1 MNILITG
8 STGLIGS
15 ALVPALKASGYR
27 ITRLV
32 RRLDQYST
40 GFARWDPAQGP
51 PDPAAL
57 SNADAIIHLAG
68 ESISSHR
75 WSSEQKTRI
84 RDSRVTSTTL
94 LAAALAALESPPRV
108 LICASAVGYYGNRG
122 DEQLSESSA
131 PGTGFLADVC
141 QAWEGATA
149 PAAERGIRVVNTR
162 FGVVLSGNGGALPRM
177 LTPFRLGLGGIVGS
191 GRQFMSWIS
200 LDDAVNAIIHALT
213 TDSLRGPVN
222 VVAPNPVNN
231 AEFTRTLAAI
241 LSRPAFLPLPAF
253 AVRLLF
259 GEMGEELL
267 LSSARVLPHKLL
279 DSGFVFRYPLLYD
292 ALGAALER

>member
-15 ALVPALKASGYR
+15 ALFSALTASGHR

-32 RRLDQYST
+32 RRRDQHST
-40 GFARWDPAQGP
+40 DFALWDPAQGP
-51 PDPAAL
+51 PDPATLA
-57 SNADAIIHLAG
+57 NADAVIHLAG
-68 ESISSHR
+68 ENISSHR
-75 WSSEQKTRI
+75 WSPQQKARI

-94 LAAALAALESPPRV
+94 LAAALATLERPPRV
-108 LICASAVGYYGNRG
+108 FICASAVGYYGNRG
-122 DEQLSESSA
+122 DEQLSENSG
-131 PGTGFLADVC
+131 PGTSFLADVC
-141 QAWEGATA
+141 QAWEGATT
-149 PAAERGIRVVNTR
+149 PATERGIRVVNTR

-177 LTPFRLGLGGIVGS
+177 LTPFRFGLGGTVGN

-200 LDDAVNAIIHALT
+200 LDDAVAAIIHALV

-222 VVAPNPVNN
+222 VVAPNPAAN
-231 AEFTRTLAAI
+231 AEFTQTLASI
-241 LSRPAFLPLPAF
+241 LSRPAFLALPAF
-253 AVRLLF
+253 AVRFLL

-279 DSGFVFRYPLLYD
+279 DSGFVFRYPLLKD
-292 ALGAALER
+292 ALRAALRR